1 MGPLQ
6 QLISLAPKAKRS
18 PAAAARE
25 GKHPCE
31 TIHHKATYFT
41 CTLWLWAYRWEGTVV
56 SPAYLPGLVSFSR
69 AASVWDTNRGRPWT
83 CLAVFISCEPRMD
96 KQLSRPHPSYCL
108 YAYSIRY
115 RCIRVYNWQYM
126 PWQWVVWL
134 CSLIRV
140 CLKHSASPEWMDRIV
155 LLRLQGH
162 QLGMAIFLDTYID
175 EHAVVLAGFLA
186 TLSGYPFC

>member
-1 MGPLQ
+1 MWDNPSQGHLFHLYTVIVGLPLRRNCG
-6 QLISLAPKAKRS
+6 L
-18 PAAAARE
+18 
-25 GKHPCE
+25 
-31 TIHHKATYFT
+31 T
-41 CTLWLWAYRWEGTVV
+41 CV
-56 SPAYLPGLVSFSR
+56 YLPGLVSFSR

-186 TLSGYPFC
+186 TLSGYPFCKMFLECFVVSTTSYPGF